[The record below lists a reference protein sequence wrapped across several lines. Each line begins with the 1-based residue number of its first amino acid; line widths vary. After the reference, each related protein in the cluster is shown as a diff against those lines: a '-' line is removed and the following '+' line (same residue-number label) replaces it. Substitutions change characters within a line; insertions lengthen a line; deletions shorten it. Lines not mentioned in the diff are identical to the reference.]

1 MMHLEDDFGRRFSY
15 LRLSL
20 TEVCNFRCQYCLP
33 NGYRKNGAHNF
44 LEKDE
49 VLRLV
54 SALTPLGLWKTRLT
68 GGEPTLRP
76 DFLEI
81 AEGIASTPGIKRL
94 ALTTNGYR
102 LRENAQ
108 SYRDAGISHINISID
123 SLKAE
128 TFKDITGHDR
138 LNEVLDG
145 IAAAQ
150 SAKFQRIKL
159 NTVLLKNWND
169 SEFENILAFLKDQ
182 DISLRFIELMRTGD
196 NQDFFQRHH
205 LSGAV
210 VEKQLQAMG
219 WREAPR
225 SPGAG
230 PAKEYQHP
238 DYHGKIGLI
247 MPYSKD
253 FCDSCNRL
261 RVTSKGDL
269 RLCLFGEGGLSL
281 RDLLQSDDHKH
292 VLQQRVLKLLGGK
305 AESHQLHQGITGA
318 TQHLASIGG

>member
-1 MMHLEDDFGRRFSY
+1 MHLEDDFGRRFSY

-33 NGYRKNGAHNF
+33 NGYRKNGSHDF

-49 VLRLV
+49 IIRLI
-54 SALTPLGLWKTRLT
+54 SALTPLGLWKARLT

-76 DFLEI
+76 DFLSI

-102 LRENAQ
+102 LKENAQ
-108 SYRDAGISHINISID
+108 RYRDAGISHINISID
-123 SLKAE
+123 SLKPE

-138 LNEVLDG
+138 LTEVLDG

-150 SAKFQRIKL
+150 AAKFQRIKL

-169 SEFENILAFLKDQ
+169 GEFEDILNFLKDQ

-196 NQDFFQRHH
+196 NQEFFKRHH
-205 LSGAV
+205 LSGSD
-210 VEKQLQAMG
+210 VEAKLTSMG
-219 WREAPR
+219 WTLAPR

-230 PAKEYQHP
+230 PAKEFSHP
-238 DYHGKIGLI
+238 DYQGQIGLI

-261 RVTSKGDL
+261 RVTSKGEL

-281 RDLLQSDDHKH
+281 RDLLQRDEDKER
-292 VLQQRVLKLLGGK
+292 LQHRVLKLLGGK
-305 AESHQLHQGITGA
+305 AASHDLQNGNTGA
-318 TQHLASIGG
+318 TRHLASIGG